1 MAKKNWFYINND
13 LLIYSFMNNREN
25 ISNKSRST
33 SGDKN
38 STLNNEEY
46 NSIPSD
52 RFYTIK
58 EEMTIQMVEEKDILE
73 KT

>member
-1 MAKKNWFYINND
+1 MAKKNWFYINNE
-13 LLIYSFMNNREN
+13 LLIYGFMNNREK
-25 ISNKSRST
+25 ISNKSHST

-38 STLNNEEY
+38 SSLNNKEY

-58 EEMTIQMVEEKDILE
+58 
-73 KT
+73 